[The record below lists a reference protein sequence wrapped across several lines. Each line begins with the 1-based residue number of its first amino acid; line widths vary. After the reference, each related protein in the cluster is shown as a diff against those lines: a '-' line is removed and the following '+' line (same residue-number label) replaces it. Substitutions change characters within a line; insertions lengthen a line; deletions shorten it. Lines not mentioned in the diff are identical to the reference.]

1 MSEISMS
8 EIYDDL
14 LENVLHQYQKS
25 CTQPAAVRQGD
36 AFSDELYA
44 RIENRLSLSEQLLLH
59 RALSDR
65 DAALLAVRTGQ
76 LAMADQL
83 FTEARRVLNSS
94 ALSQEG
100 KLLHQS
106 LLYQSETY
114 LDYCQGE
121 FALVRSKTENAL
133 SIDIVL
139 EDEYGY
145 DLFHLHRIQLLHNLV
160 RTDARCQNY
169 DLALKLAGQILS
181 YLEGRKDTL
190 PIGTAWGFERMA
202 RQPRELVRMMIAQ
215 ITSEI
220 AVILAAQDFDKAYA
234 LFQVVTCDPLERVTA
249 NRASIQ
255 CVPIDQ
261 HSREWL
267 YLKQSFL
274 SRDRSTFLKQACSFL
289 EIGRS
294 QLSLLWYAV
303 VVDLLRLCDELE
315 CPAAKRLQQAI
326 VRDILEQEQMIPFK
340 FRSLLLAS
348 YQPVAV

>member
-1 MSEISMS
+1 MS

-25 CTQPAAVRQGD
+25 CIQPAVVRQGD

-65 DAALLAVRTGQ
+65 DAALLAVRSGQ
-76 LAMADQL
+76 LAMAGQL
-83 FTEARRVLNSS
+83 FTEARRVLSSS

-139 EDEYGY
+139 EDQYGY

-169 DLALKLAGQILS
+169 DHALELASQILS
-181 YLEGRKDTL
+181 YLEGQREAL

-202 RQPRELVRMMIAQ
+202 RQPIELVRMMIAQ

-234 LFQVVTCDPLERVTA
+234 LFQVATCDPLE
-249 NRASIQ
+249 RASIQ

-274 SRDRSTFLKQACSFL
+274 SRDRSTFLKQTCSFL

-326 VRDILEQEQMIPFK
+326 VRDTLEQEQMIPFK